1 MIFTI
6 LDIETTGLKKHSDDI
21 LEVGY
26 IQTNENCQLL
36 RSGVFYFYKDE
47 FNIESDA
54 QRVHGLTREF
64 LSGYKNEFDA
74 SLTKL
79 YTLFRRGIIVGK
91 NSTKFDIP
99 FIQIFLKRY
108 ESGLSD
114 VNCRDS
120 IDLQTVFTPVYRKWY
135 EKMTG
140 NNPGRK
146 LGTLEELMEV
156 IGYTDEQVRSMFKEQ
171 VADDRS
177 VAHNALYD
185 TFMTYLLFKEAV
197 HKRYI
202 NLNNYGQQ
210 DLSEQEVYESV
221 KAMVNEC
228 VAKPDEYDLRFVD
241 AFYQLQRYYREYK
254 DCKVSIKQE
263 KYTQLMYAF
272 ADGNIGVAWHR
283 DAQGRVIDYVVAKNL
298 TYFVSEFLVWLLLW
312 YTKTGNTDF
321 LSLATLYCKANG
333 YMSKPVNI
341 TKVFSF
347 ETARYMN
354 KSNPALYLY
363 LDYACFQHNCYGK
376 DLPVISNRV
385 LLQRMMQGDSEAWR
399 EGVITIEL
407 IVSLLIGKIE
417 CNVDSVSSILGVISL
432 REVD

>member
-1 MIFTI
+1 
-6 LDIETTGLKKHSDDI
+6 
-21 LEVGY
+21 
-26 IQTNENCQLL
+26 
-36 RSGVFYFYKDE
+36 
-47 FNIESDA
+47 
-54 QRVHGLTREF
+54 
-64 LSGYKNEFDA
+64 
-74 SLTKL
+74 
-79 YTLFRRGIIVGK
+79 
-91 NSTKFDIP
+91 
-99 FIQIFLKRY
+99 
-108 ESGLSD
+108 
-114 VNCRDS
+114 
-120 IDLQTVFTPVYRKWY
+120 
-135 EKMTG
+135 
-140 NNPGRK
+140 
-146 LGTLEELMEV
+146 
-156 IGYTDEQVRSMFKEQ
+156 MFKEQ

-177 VAHNALYD
+177 AAHNALYD

-221 KAMVNEC
+221 KVTVNEC

-333 YMSKPVNI
+333 YMSKPVSI

-385 LLQRMMQGDSEAWR
+385 LLQRMMQGDPEAWR

-432 REVD
+432 RGVD